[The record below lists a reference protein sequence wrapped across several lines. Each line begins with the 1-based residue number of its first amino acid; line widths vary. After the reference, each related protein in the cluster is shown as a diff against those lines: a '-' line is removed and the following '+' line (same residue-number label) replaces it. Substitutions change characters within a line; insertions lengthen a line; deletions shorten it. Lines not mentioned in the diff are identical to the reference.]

1 MYRAEVLIEALPY
14 ITAFQGKTFVIKY
27 GGSVMEN
34 EELRRHFVEDVA
46 LLKMVGIGP
55 GEAKEADFGIAG
67 GDGEGGPNGAGKTR

>member
-46 LLKMVGIGP
+46 LLKMVGMASASQTKRRCALWRWYCP
-55 GEAKEADFGIAG
+55 DM
-67 GDGEGGPNGAGKTR
+67 